1 VSIFLREAGRRH
13 SIVKRQ
19 KNFDNRPKLASN
31 SQKLTGTAEDNSGRD
46 IGTAMRIED
55 SQDEGEDVMNI
66 EDILEAAEDAP
77 GNGDEP
83 PSIQQPLAPDEKKL
97 AFSTRY
103 QGFAI
108 WGWILCL
115 LITRKDKSK
124 SKATKDSNQALMEE
138 WICTQIPQED
148 PES

>member
-1 VSIFLREAGRRH
+1 
-13 SIVKRQ
+13 
-19 KNFDNRPKLASN
+19 
-31 SQKLTGTAEDNSGRD
+31 
-46 IGTAMRIED
+46 MRIED
-55 SQDEGEDVMNI
+55 SEDEGEDVINI
-66 EDILEAAEDAP
+66 EDIPEAAADGP
-77 GNGDEP
+77 GDGDEP

-97 AFSTRY
+97 AFTTRY

-115 LITRKDKSK
+115 LITRKDQSK

-148 PES
+148 PEN